1 MIWLLKQSKREEIN
15 ENKMKSDIDI
25 DINKLI
31 LILNTFNKLL
41 NNAQLNDGE
50 IHYDVSRNEYE
61 NLNEAYNELL
71 HLVLY
76 LKDKNENSKQ
86 ISRLL

>member
-76 LKDKNENSKQ
+76 LKENK
-86 ISRLL
+86 

>member
-1 MIWLLKQSKREEIN
+1 
-15 ENKMKSDIDI
+15 MKSDIDI

>member
-1 MIWLLKQSKREEIN
+1 
-15 ENKMKSDIDI
+15 MKSDIDI

-86 ISRLL
+86 ISRLLWFISIR